1 MARKAT
7 AQDVAREAG
16 VSASTVDRVL
26 NGRGGVSFEKEQRV
40 YATARRLKLDRAL
53 NPRDARTLR
62 VAAFIQPPSNPF
74 HAALKR
80 AMKEENR
87 GPNPFNVQIKVFH
100 VDMSRPAETA
110 RKVNELGATHDALMI
125 CVAHDEKL
133 GQVLSRFV
141 DTGKPVVALATDIRC
156 HGTIYIG
163 PDNYRSGRLAGEL
176 MGRLLGPSG
185 GDLIVIAGLLTMIGQ
200 QERHAGFQAVL
211 QERYPNC
218 RIVSVHESGERGDR
232 AGSLVRRSLRQWPE
246 VRGIYN
252 QSAGAGP
259 VVDALRA
266 EGRLNDILFIT
277 HELTDSRRKLLETG
291 AIDLLIDQNPRL
303 EVEAA
308 VRAIAGAFGRLE
320 PAPGQT
326 ITPVAIFTRENC
338 RP

>member
-40 YATARRLKLDRAL
+40 YSAARRLKLDRAM

-80 AMKEENR
+80 AIQDENQ
-87 GPNPFNVQIKVFH
+87 GPNPFNIQIRVFH
-100 VDMSRPAETA
+100 LDMSRPAEII
-110 RKVNELGATHDALMI
+110 RKVSEVGPSHDALII
-125 CVAHDEKL
+125 CVAHDEGL
-133 GQVLSRFV
+133 AQVLSRFV
-141 DTGKPVVALATDIRC
+141 AAGQPVVALATDIRC
-156 HGTIYIG
+156 PGAIYVG

-176 MGRLLGPSG
+176 MGRLLGRGG
-185 GDLIVIAGLLTMIGQ
+185 GDVIVIAGLLTMIGQ
-200 QERHAGFQAVL
+200 QERHAGFRAVL
-211 QERYPNC
+211 RERYPNC

-232 AGSLVRRSLRQWPE
+232 AGSLVRRALRQWPKI
-246 VRGIYN
+246 RGIYN

-266 EGRLNDILFIT
+266 NGRLDDILFVT
-277 HELTDSRRKLLETG
+277 HELTDDRRKLLEAG
-291 AIDLLIDQNPRL
+291 AIDMLIDQNPRL

-308 VRAIAGAFGRLE
+308 VKAIAGAFGRLD
-320 PAPGQT
+320 PPPGQT
-326 ITPVAIFTRENC
+326 ITPVTIFTRENC
-338 RP
+338 